1 MDYKKLNLKVLD
13 KMNKVYYQLKDK
25 KVYDNIELFSYYNKL
40 CLLEHKIYKRY
51 IKLKLNVNI

>member
-25 KVYDNIELFSYYNKL
+25 KVYDNIELF
-40 CLLEHKIYKRY
+40 
-51 IKLKLNVNI
+51 

>member
-40 CLLEHKIYKRY
+40 CLISPLR
-51 IKLKLNVNI
+51 L